1 MQQQMAVEIEPQSA
15 PIRFTRRVPIAT
27 PFDLP
32 ETAECNL
39 EPPSMRSK
47 SRPHL
52 GNAGLGLDHMPAG
65 DKLALAMIPE
75 IDIWRA
81 ASLMLKRYGE
91 KRSRK
96 ALRAPMS
103 FSLSR
108 ITTAPPCGAGSST
121 QSASSPR

>member
-1 MQQQMAVEIEPQSA
+1 
-15 PIRFTRRVPIAT
+15 
-27 PFDLP
+27 
-32 ETAECNL
+32 
-39 EPPSMRSK
+39 MRSK
-47 SRPHL
+47 SRPNP

-108 ITTAPPCGAGSST
+108 ITTAPLCGAGSST